1 MSMVSMLLLELPR
14 AVFRAFPIRLRL
26 TASFAII
33 GSLLLVAGGAVMYY
47 RLQSELDRG
56 LDSGL
61 RARSADVTLLMR
73 GANRATPIARLPA
86 NDETIAQVLDASGRV
101 LDATRTLAGES
112 ALTRAQLAGALRGAT
127 FVDHPTLRGT
137 DEQIRLLARPISIGG
152 QRRIVV
158 VGATLEGRNEALA
171 SLRREFLVG
180 LPFAVLLATAGAFVV
195 ASAALRPVGALR
207 RDAEA
212 ITRTGPS
219 ARLAEPRARDEIG
232 ELARTLNAMLARLEA
247 AGARERRFVA
257 DASHE
262 LRAPLALVQSELEV
276 TLSGPRQV
284 VPYRRALLEA
294 EREVAGLAQLSNDLL
309 LLARADEDR
318 LPLRPEPV
326 EPRTILESL
335 ARRFAQRAGAEHRAI
350 RVEHADDGAIDVDR
364 LRLEQ
369 ALANL
374 VENALR
380 HGSGDIRLTA
390 RRVAGMV
397 ELGVHD
403 GGRGFPEGF
412 RSRAFERF
420 ARADPARSGPGAG
433 LGLAIVDL
441 IARAHGGEPY
451 IEQDAT
457 HCEVGMRIPVAP
469 ALNGHRSV

>member
-1 MSMVSMLLLELPR
+1 MGAL
-14 AVFRAFPIRLRL
+14 PIRLRL
-26 TASFAII
+26 TVSFAII

-47 RLQSELDRG
+47 RLSNELDRG
-56 LDSGL
+56 LNASL
-61 RARSADVTLLMR
+61 RARSADITLLMR
-73 GANRATPIARLPA
+73 SADGATSIARLPA
-86 NDETIAQVLDASGRV
+86 NDETIAQVLDARGRV

-112 ALTRAQLAGALRGAT
+112 ALTRAQRTSALRGPT
-127 FVDHPTLRGT
+127 FVDQPSLRGT
-137 DEQIRLLARPISIGG
+137 DEKVRLLAQTISIGG
-152 QRRIVV
+152 RRRIVV
-158 VGATLEGRNEALA
+158 VGAALESRNEAL
-171 SLRREFLVG
+171 SGLRREFLVG

-247 AGARERRFVA
+247 AGERERRFVA

-276 TLSGPRQV
+276 TLSGPRRLA
-284 VPYRRALLEA
+284 PYRRALLEA

-309 LLARADEDR
+309 VLARADEDR
-318 LPLRPEPV
+318 LPLRRERV

-335 ARRFAQRAGAEHRAI
+335 ARRFAQRAGADHRAI
-350 RVEHADDGAIDVDR
+350 RVERADDGAIDVDR

-380 HGSGDIRLTA
+380 HGSGDIQLAA
-390 RRVAGMV
+390 RRVSGMV
-397 ELGVHD
+397 ELGVRD
-403 GGRGFPEGF
+403 GGQGMPESF
-412 RSRAFERF
+412 VARAFERF
-420 ARADPARSGPGAG
+420 ARADAARTGPGAG

-451 IEQDAT
+451 IEQNAT
-457 HCEVGMRIPVAP
+457 RCEVGIRIP
-469 ALNGHRSV
+469 LGTNHRGAC